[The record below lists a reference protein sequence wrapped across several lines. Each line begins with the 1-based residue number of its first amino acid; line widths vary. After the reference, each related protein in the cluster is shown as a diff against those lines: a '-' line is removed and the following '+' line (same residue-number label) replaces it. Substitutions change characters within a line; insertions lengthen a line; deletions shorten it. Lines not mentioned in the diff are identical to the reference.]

1 MRVSVETTTRLG
13 RKATVAV
20 PSETF
25 EAEVADRLK
34 QRAATLKLPGFR
46 PGRVPMK
53 EVQRRFDGAV
63 RAEAAQTIVQSS
75 LPDVLAKEALD
86 VVGLPQV
93 ELLNTDAGN
102 DFEYAATF
110 EVRPTFELRPL
121 EALHIRRPVADIDE
135 TDIDETVE
143 LLREKQT
150 KWVEVRRAVEKKDR
164 VTVDYA
170 VKVGGEKRSEG
181 TDARFLAGGWFAVAE
196 LPEAVLGMA
205 PGETRT
211 FPATVPTR
219 EQEDDAEQPPSTD
232 GPGSDA
238 AGEQDAAP
246 DAATADDAG
255 TAERNADADGGDT
268 EARPPGEEGEAGAEG
283 EASEA
288 GIGEVALKRVEE
300 PHLPALDDAFFE
312 QLGIE
317 PGPDREARFRTQV
330 KSRMGAEL
338 QEAVGRAIR
347 RELSEVLGRAHKF
360 DLPVVLVREEF
371 ASRLQRLGDTVK
383 LDTLPEWFQQAMLLE
398 ASNAVRLDLLLGKVA
413 EVADISLDQD
423 RLKARVKELAANF
436 EDEDEAERAFYG
448 DRDQLQRIAAAVLED
463 QAIEHVLAQAQV
475 VDVPCSYSEAIA
487 GRGLPPLPEDEDDA
501 EPAAT
506 AAEAEDAAS
515 DGADAAAAFAQA
527 AGEAAGS
534 SETQPDAAQ
543 AEAPPKGGLV
553 GRLRRL
559 VGRDKPV
566 DSEQPVKEPSR

>member
-13 RKATVAV
+13 RKATIAV

-53 EVQRRFDGAV
+53 EVQRRFDRAV

-75 LPDVLAKEALD
+75 LPDVLAKEELD

-121 EALHIRRPVADIDE
+121 EALHIRRPVAEIDE

-219 EQEDDAEQPPSTD
+219 EQEDDAEQPPDTDD

-246 DAATADDAG
+246 DDAAT
-255 TAERNADADGGDT
+255 
-268 EARPPGEEGEAGAEG
+268 AGAEG

-288 GIGEVALKRVEE
+288 GIGEVTLKRVEE

-317 PGPDREARFRTQV
+317 PGPDREERFRTQV
-330 KSRMGAEL
+330 KNRMGAEL

-413 EVADISLDQD
+413 EVAEISLDQD
-423 RLKARVKELAANF
+423 RLKARVKDLAANF

-475 VDVPCSYSEAIA
+475 LDVPCSYSKAIA

-501 EPAAT
+501 EPTAT
-506 AAEAEDAAS
+506 AAEAEDAAI
-515 DGADAAAAFAQA
+515 DGADAAASAR
-527 AGEAAGS
+527 S

-543 AEAPPKGGLV
+543 AEAPAKGGLV

>member
-13 RKATVAV
+13 RKATIAV

-53 EVQRRFDGAV
+53 EVQRRFDRAV

-75 LPDVLAKEALD
+75 LPDVLAKEELD

-121 EALHIRRPVADIDE
+121 EALHIRRPVAEIDE

-219 EQEDDAEQPPSTD
+219 EQEDDAEQPPDTDD

-246 DAATADDAG
+246 DDAATA
-255 TAERNADADGGDT
+255 
-268 EARPPGEEGEAGAEG
+268 GAES

-288 GIGEVALKRVEE
+288 GIGEVTLKRVEE

-413 EVADISLDQD
+413 EVAEISLDQD
-423 RLKARVKELAANF
+423 LLKARVKDLAANF

-475 VDVPCSYSEAIA
+475 LDVPCSYSEAIA

-501 EPAAT
+501 EPTAT
-506 AAEAEDAAS
+506 AAEAEDAAI
-515 DGADAAAAFAQA
+515 DGADAAASAR
-527 AGEAAGS
+527 S

-543 AEAPPKGGLV
+543 AEAPAKGGLV

>member
-53 EVQRRFDGAV
+53 EVQRRFDRAV

-75 LPDVLAKEALD
+75 LPDVLAKEELD

-121 EALHIRRPVADIDE
+121 EALHIRRPVAEIDE

-219 EQEDDAEQPPSTD
+219 EQEDDAEQPPDTDD

-246 DAATADDAG
+246 DDAATA
-255 TAERNADADGGDT
+255 
-268 EARPPGEEGEAGAEG
+268 GAES

-288 GIGEVALKRVEE
+288 GIGEVTLKRVEE
-300 PHLPALDDAFFE
+300 PHLPALDDAFFD

-413 EVADISLDQD
+413 EVAEISLDQD
-423 RLKARVKELAANF
+423 LLKARVKDLAANF

-501 EPAAT
+501 EPTAT
-506 AAEAEDAAS
+506 AAEAEDAAI
-515 DGADAAAAFAQA
+515 DGADAAASAR
-527 AGEAAGS
+527 S

-543 AEAPPKGGLV
+543 AEAPAKGGLV

>member
-53 EVQRRFDGAV
+53 EVRRRFDRAV

-75 LPDVLAKEALD
+75 LPDVLAKEELD

-110 EVRPTFELRPL
+110 EVRPAIELRPL
-121 EALHIRRPVADIDE
+121 EALHIRRPVAEIGE

-219 EQEDDAEQPPSTD
+219 EREDDADQPPGTGD

-246 DAATADDAG
+246 DDAATADAAG
-255 TAERNADADGGDT
+255 TADERNAVAEADGGDT
-268 EARPPGEEGEAGAEG
+268 NAGEAGEEG

-288 GIGEVALKRVEE
+288 GIGEVTLKRVEE
-300 PHLPALDDAFFE
+300 PHLPGLDDAFFE

-317 PGPDREARFRTQV
+317 SGPDREARFRTQV

-413 EVADISLDQD
+413 EAADIALDQD

-501 EPAAT
+501 EPTAT
-506 AAEAEDAAS
+506 GAEAEDAAS
-515 DGADAAAAFAQA
+515 DGADAAAPAQSKTA
-527 AGEAAGS
+527 PA
-534 SETQPDAAQ
+534 QPDAAQ
-543 AEAPPKGGLV
+543 AEAPAKGGLV

-559 VGRDKPV
+559 VGRDKPA